1 MARTKSIQTDIQ
13 RLFKLL
19 EWQKARYRS
28 LSRKFTTLNNRTSAM
43 FHNQQHY
50 LRHRAPAVL
59 KKQRAMT
66 LATARLYKRMEAIGR
81 QNIRFQSALHSKPSE
96 KNIIFLC
103 SHNDAKKLRTILQ
116 MDFRQF
122 NGTKKL
128 RAA

>member
-19 EWQKARYRS
+19 EWQKARYRA
-28 LSRKFTTLNNRTSAM
+28 LSRKFTALNHRVVSV

-50 LRHRAPAVL
+50 LRHRAPKVL
-59 KKQRAMT
+59 KKQKTMM
-66 LATARLYKRMEAIGR
+66 LATERLYKRMEVIGR
-81 QNIRFQSALHSKPSE
+81 QNIRFQSALHSKPAE
-96 KNIIFLC
+96 KNIVFLC
-103 SHNDAKKLRTILQ
+103 SHNDVKKLRTVLN

-122 NGTKKL
+122 NGLKKL